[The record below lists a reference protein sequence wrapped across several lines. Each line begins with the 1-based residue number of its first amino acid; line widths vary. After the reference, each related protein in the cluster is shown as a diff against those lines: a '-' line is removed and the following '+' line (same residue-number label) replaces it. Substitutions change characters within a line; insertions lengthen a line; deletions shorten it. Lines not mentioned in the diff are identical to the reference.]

1 MIKIRISPFKNLQKL
16 MCFLFTI
23 SFLWACE
30 GDEPVVE
37 PQGVRLHFE
46 QHINSDPLVFNN
58 MRYVN
63 DAGNPYEVTEIM
75 YFISDLKL
83 YHSNG
88 SIVSGGSLSDIHY
101 TDTNLP
107 ETGEWLLTGGIPAGI
122 YDSLSFTFGIKS
134 EKNQSFMFV
143 NPPEVNMA
151 WPQVLGGG
159 YHYMMLNGWWR
170 DTVDVRRPFNFHLGI
185 GQIYA
190 NNSNQVADITGFI
203 DNSFKI
209 TASGGPFRVET
220 SKVTNLRLV
229 MNVESWFNTPV
240 IYDHNTWG
248 GAIMQNQ
255 EAMHIACLNGRD
267 VFILESY

>member
-1 MIKIRISPFKNLQKL
+1 MKRKLAPFNHVSRLLYLIIGISL
-16 MCFLFTI
+16 
-23 SFLWACE
+23 LWACE
-30 GDEPVVE
+30 GDEPVLE
-37 PQGVRLHFE
+37 PQGIRLHFE
-46 QHINSDPLVFNN
+46 HRINSEPLVFNN

-88 SIVSGGSLSDIHY
+88 NIISGGSLNDIHY

-107 ETGEWLLTGGIPAGI
+107 ETDEWLMTGSIPTGT
-122 YDSLSFTFGIKS
+122 YDSLCFTFGIKS
-134 EKNQSFMFV
+134 DKNQSFMFV

-170 DTVDVRRPFNFHLGI
+170 DTADVRRPYNFHLGI
-185 GQIYA
+185 GQLYA
-190 NNSNQVADITGFI
+190 NNSGQVADITGFV
-203 DNSFKI
+203 DNSFNI

-255 EAMHIACLNGRD
+255 EAMHTACVNGSN
-267 VFILESY
+267 VFTLESY